1 MQIVILGNGISG
13 VTCARHLRKRSDHA
27 ITLVSDESDEFFSRT
42 ALMYIYMGH
51 MREQDTRPYEPWFWE
66 KNRIGRIRA
75 RIERI
80 DFQGKTLHSTD
91 GRQIPYDK
99 LVLALGSKSNK
110 FGWPGQDL
118 DGVHG
123 LYHLQDLAAMERHSA
138 HLVDGYL
145 GRAQSPGDGQAQRT
159 AKRAVIVGGGLIGV
173 EMAEMFHSR
182 HIPVTF
188 LVREPDFWNIVLPAE
203 ESKMISRHLREHH
216 IDLRLGE
223 ELKEILPGAGPTPDP
238 SPGPTPDPSP
248 LGRGD
253 VAYTAASE
261 RAASPPLPRGE
272 GSGVGPGVG
281 SIRTKSGETIPCGFV
296 GLTVGVSPNIDF
308 LKGSALETNRG
319 ILVDDHLQTNLPD
332 VYAVGDCAELRQP
345 QPGRRAIEAV
355 WYTGRMM
362 GETAAHNIL
371 ASENPPPSTLDPST
385 LRPYRPGI
393 WFNSAKFFDIEYQ
406 VYGDIRTQLPEDQAT
421 LYWEH
426 PDGKKSI
433 RINYARGSGT
443 VLGFNLMGVRYRHE
457 VCERWIRD
465 GAHIEAVLQRL
476 GLANF
481 DPEFFPQH
489 EHELVALYS
498 RQTGRNLTLKQ
509 KRGLPAV
516 LRFLKGGVLE
526 RG

>member
-1 MQIVILGNGISG
+1 MKIVILGNGISG
-13 VTCARHLRKRSDHA
+13 VTCARYLRKLSDFD

-66 KNRIGRIRA
+66 KNRIQRVRTRIQ
-75 RIERI
+75 RI
-80 DFQGKTLHSTD
+80 DFQGKKLFGAD
-91 GRQIPYDK
+91 GRTLRYDA

-123 LYHLQDLAAMERHSA
+123 LYHLQDLAAMEQHSA
-138 HLVDGYL
+138 GL
-145 GRAQSPGDGQAQRT
+145 R
-159 AKRAVIVGGGLIGV
+159 RAVIVGGGLIGV

-188 LVREPDFWNIVLPAE
+188 LVRESDFWSNILPSE
-203 ESKMISRHLREHH
+203 EAAMVSRHLREHH

-223 ELKEILPGAGPTPDP
+223 ELGEILPD
-238 SPGPTPDPSP
+238 
-248 LGRGD
+248 
-253 VAYTAASE
+253 AS
-261 RAASPPLPRGE
+261 GQKC
-272 GSGVGPGVG
+272 GSVV
-281 SIRTKSGETIPCGFV
+281 TKSGDTIPCGFV

-319 ILVDDHLQTNLPD
+319 ILVDDFLQTNLPE
-332 VYAVGDCAELRQP
+332 VYAIGDCAELRQP
-345 QPGRRAIEAV
+345 QSGRRAIEAV

-362 GETAAHNIL
+362 GETAAHNIV
-371 ASENPPPSTLDPST
+371 AESRHSSAVIRQPSAVN
-385 LRPYRPGI
+385 RQPYRPGI

-406 VYGDIRTQLPEDQAT
+406 VYGDIRAQLSDSQAT

-426 PDGKKSI
+426 PGGKKSI
-433 RINYARGSGT
+433 RINYDRESGG
-443 VLGFNLMGVRYRHE
+443 VVGFNLMGVRYRHE

-465 GAHIEAVLQRL
+465 GAHIEAVLQQL

-489 EHELVALYS
+489 EYELVALYN